1 MKSKK
6 IKGLLSGTKVI
17 LERDIPE
24 LNKSR
29 KKRSAG
35 REISLIEALFLVE
48 TNKLEVWADKKL
60 DFNDL
65 IKASK
70 DENFY
75 LKYMV
80 YRDLKNRGLIVETGF
95 KFGADFRVYERGV
108 NEHAKYLVNVFPE
121 EYKCSFS
128 ELSRAV
134 RLTKGVNKNLILALV
149 DGDGCII
156 YYLLDLAK
164 L

>member
-17 LERDIPE
+17 LGRNISE
-24 LNKSR
+24 LNKSG

-35 REISLIEALFLVE
+35 HEIPLIEALFLLE
-48 TNKLEVWADKKL
+48 TDKLEVWADKKL
-60 DFNDL
+60 DFDDL

-80 YRDLKNRGLIVETGF
+80 YRDLKNRGLTVETGF

-108 NEHAKYLVNVFPE
+108 KEHAKYLINVFPE
-121 EYKCSFS
+121 EYKCSFP

-149 DGDGCII
+149 DGDGGII